1 MFYKKIVSPPRR
13 VGGLQPGGL
22 EVNCQEGWKL
32 TVRRVG
38 GLKQDWEFVH
48 RFSEQMNDSLKK
60 QAIRSHRSFLVSDL
74 SDFAHIPYF
83 W

>member
-38 GLKQDWEFVH
+38 GLKQDWEFAH
-48 RFSEQMNDSLKK
+48 RFSEQMNDLLKK
-60 QAIRSHRSFLVSDL
+60 RAIRSKNER
-74 SDFAHIPYF
+74 FAHIAYF